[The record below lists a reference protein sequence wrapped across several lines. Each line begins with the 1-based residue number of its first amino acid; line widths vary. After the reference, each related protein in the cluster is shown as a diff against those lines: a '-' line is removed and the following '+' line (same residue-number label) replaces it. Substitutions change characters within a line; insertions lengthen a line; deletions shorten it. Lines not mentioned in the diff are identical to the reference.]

1 MRRDH
6 LLVSTLAALTSV
18 RGAFFA
24 GAPLPQSLER
34 SSSSAGAL
42 AHPLQP
48 QQHGTAF
55 LGSSRVSCFDS
66 GISSSSSSSS
76 SSRSSSSSSS
86 GSSSSSSSS
95 RRCRRRATLPACV
108 ATDADS
114 ALKAAEMRARAAM
127 EAADAAE
134 KAAKGRT
141 ASFVPSVASGPA
153 TFPLAAVVGQ
163 ESIKTALLLTAVNP
177 SGVGGV
183 VISGTRGTAKSV
195 MARGLHELCPPIE
208 VVKGSPFNID
218 PSTGTMQEIDSF
230 LLAELQATGKK
241 LEDLETEIIPTP
253 FVQVPL
259 DVLED
264 RLLGS
269 VDVEK
274 SVRTG
279 KTVFEPGLLARA
291 HRGVLY
297 VDDLNL
303 LDESISNLLL
313 EALSTGWVSVEREG
327 QSVRHPCRPL
337 LIATFNPEEAEL
349 REHLMDRIGICLS
362 ADAEPLTQEERLE
375 ATQRAV
381 EFSTDPQAFI
391 KKYEEGTSA
400 MKSAITFAREYIKPI
415 KTKRAQMKYLCEN
428 AIRAGVQGSRADIYS
443 SEVARANAALNG
455 NEIVDADD
463 LVLAI
468 KLCIAPRGTEIQA
481 PPPPDDQQMQQPPPP
496 PPPPE
501 QEQDQ
506 DEDEQEQEQEPEP
519 EQEQDDAAPPIPEE
533 FMFDVE
539 GVALDPEVMKFA
551 NKAKSGRSGS
561 RGKIFSDERG
571 RYIKPM
577 LPKGKVKKLAVDAT
591 MRTAAP
597 YQNKRR
603 AREMEKTGVDQAG
616 RVFIESADVRSK
628 KMVRKAGS
636 LIIFVVDASGSMAL
650 NRMNAAKGAAI
661 SLLAEAYQSRD
672 KISLIS
678 FQGEFAQVVLP
689 PTRSIAMA
697 KNRLERMPCGGGSP
711 LAHALNMAALTG
723 MNAQKSGDVGEVL
736 VVCISDGRANVP
748 LSVSVG
754 EGPVEG
760 APPVD
765 KKELKEEVLKTAR
778 MLGML
783 QGFKLLMLDT
793 ENKFVSTGVAKEIA
807 AAAQGKYHYI
817 PKASEGA
824 VASVASQA
832 IANMRG

>member
-1 MRRDH
+1 MRRREH
-6 LLVSTLAALTSV
+6 ALTTLLATLATA
-18 RGAFFA
+18 RAAFV
-24 GAPLPQSLER
+24 GSPLPQ
-34 SSSSAGAL
+34 
-42 AHPLQP
+42 H
-48 QQHGTAF
+48 HGTAAVVQHSTQC
-55 LGSSRVSCFDS
+55 GA
-66 GISSSSSSSS
+66 
-76 SSRSSSSSSS
+76 RSSSSSSS
-86 GSSSSSSSS
+86 ISHRRSTLLQCTAVEAGS
-95 RRCRRRATLPACV
+95 
-108 ATDADS
+108 DAD
-114 ALKAAEMRARAAM
+114 AKLAEERARAAM
-127 EAADAAE
+127 EAADAAD
-134 KAAKGRT
+134 AMSSGQT
-141 ASFVPSVASGPA
+141 AGFAPSVASGPA
-153 TFPLAAVVGQ
+153 TYPLAAVVGQ
-163 ESIKTALLLTAVNP
+163 DSIKTALLLTAVNP
-177 SGVGGV
+177 SIGGV
-183 VISGTRGTAKSV
+183 VISGSRGTAKSV

-208 VVKGSPFNID
+208 VIKGSLYNID
-218 PSTGTMQEIDSF
+218 PTTGTSQEIDSF
-230 LLAELQATGKK
+230 LAAEMASTGKA
-241 LEDLETEIIPTP
+241 LEDYETEVIPTP

-264 RLLGS
+264 RLLGA

-313 EALSTGWVSVEREG
+313 EALSTGWVTVEREG
-327 QSVRHPCRPL
+327 LSVRHPCRPL

-362 ADAEPLTQEERLE
+362 ADAEPVEGDERLE
-375 ATQRAV
+375 ATQRALD
-381 EFSTDPQAFI
+381 FTSDPQGFI
-391 KKYEEGTSA
+391 NKYDEASDA
-400 MKSAITFAREYIKPI
+400 MKTAITFAREDLKPV

-428 AIRAGVQGSRADIYS
+428 AIRAGVQGSRADIYA

-455 NEIVDADD
+455 NEIVEADD
-463 LVLAI
+463 LTLAI
-468 KLCIAPRGTEIQA
+468 KLCIAPRGTEITA
-481 PPPPDDQQMQQPPPP
+481 PPPPEDEQMPPPP
-496 PPPPE
+496 PPPPPPDME
-501 QEQDQ
+501 DQQE
-506 DEDEQEQEQEPEP
+506 EEKEEEEEPEAEP
-519 EQEQDDAAPPIPEE
+519 EQEQDDSAPPIPEE

-539 GVALDPEVMKFA
+539 GVALDPDVMKFA
-551 NKAKSGRSGS
+551 NKAKTGRSGS
-561 RGKIFSDERG
+561 RGMIFSDERG

-577 LPKGKVKKLAVDAT
+577 LPKGKVRKLAVDAT

-603 AREMEKTGVDQAG
+603 AREQAKTGEEQTG
-616 RVFIESADVRSK
+616 RVYIESSDVRAK
-628 KMVRKAGS
+628 KMARKAGS
-636 LIIFVVDASGSMAL
+636 LVIFVVDASGSMAL
-650 NRMNAAKGAAI
+650 NRMNAAKGAAV

-672 KISLIS
+672 KICLIS
-678 FQGEFAQVVLP
+678 FQGEEAQVVLP

-711 LAHALNMAALTG
+711 LAHALNQAALVG

-748 LSVSVG
+748 LCVSVG
-754 EGPVEG
+754 EPPEEG
-760 APPVD
+760 AEPMD
-765 KKELKEEVLKTAR
+765 KKELKEEVLNTAK

-783 QGFKLLMLDT
+783 ANFKLLMLDT

-832 IANMRG
+832 IADMRG